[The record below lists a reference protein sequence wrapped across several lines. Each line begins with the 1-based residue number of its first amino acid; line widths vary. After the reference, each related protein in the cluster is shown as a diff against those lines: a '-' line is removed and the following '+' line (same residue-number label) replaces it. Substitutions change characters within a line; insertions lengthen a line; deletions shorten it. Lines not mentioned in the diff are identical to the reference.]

1 MFQSPF
7 LLHKNNITQTDIEYF
22 FKICISF
29 FLNVAAQFSLYNIAC
44 AIPNVY
50 NQIF

>member
-7 LLHKNNITQTDIEYF
+7 YFIKRILPKQTLNISLKSVYH
-22 FKICISF
+22 